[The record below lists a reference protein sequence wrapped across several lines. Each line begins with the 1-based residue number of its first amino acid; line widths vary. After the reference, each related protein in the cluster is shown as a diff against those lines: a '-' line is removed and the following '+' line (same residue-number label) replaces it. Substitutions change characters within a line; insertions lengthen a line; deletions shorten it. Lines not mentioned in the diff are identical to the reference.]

1 MFNYSFS
8 YDDLERYLLILTR
21 MASFIVAC
29 PVFSSRNVPRRFKAA
44 AAIFFAYIVYGV
56 IPPQVIHYNTLY
68 GYTVLVLKEAICGL
82 IIGIGANICDSILA
96 FAGRIADM
104 EIGIS
109 MVQLFDPS
117 TREAAGLT
125 GTIYTYGVTLIM
137 VISGMYYYFIRA
149 IVETYNIIPLGGAVF
164 ESDSLTRTMILFF
177 SDYMSISFRIC
188 IPVIVS
194 IMLVNTVL
202 GILVKTAPQINM
214 FSVGIQIKLTVGL
227 TVIFLTIGFLPTAAE
242 YIFKEMKMMMTA
254 MVESMT

>member
-8 YDDLERYLLILTR
+8 YEDLERFLLIFTR
-21 MASFIVAC
+21 MSCFAVTC
-29 PVFSSRNVPRRFKAA
+29 PVLSSRNVPRRFKAG
-44 AAIFFAYIVYGV
+44 FALFVSYLIYGV
-56 IPPQVIHYNTLY
+56 LPAQEIHYSTLY
-68 GYTVLVLKEAICGL
+68 GYTALVLKEAICGL
-82 IIGIGANICDSILA
+82 IIGIGANICDSIVA

-117 TREAAGLT
+117 TREATGFT
-125 GTIYTYGVTLIM
+125 GTVYQYGVTLIM
-137 VISGMYYYFIRA
+137 VISGMHYYFIRA
-149 IVETYNIIPLGGAVF
+149 IVETYNLIPLGGAVF
-164 ESDSLTRTMILFF
+164 DSNKLTRNIILFL

-194 IMLVNTVL
+194 IMLVNCVL

-227 TVIFLTIGFLPTAAE
+227 TVIFLTVGFLPTASE
-242 YIFKEMKMMMTA
+242 YIFKEMKVMMTA